1 MFSHS
6 RAIAEMGNASMP
18 ERFFAENGVPDGW
31 TVGKHLEKALGDKLS
46 MKVLGD
52 DTTKYSLRTLLNEDE
67 RDRHDEKAGHLT
79 DEPVDLYMKLL
90 SGAGNPGGDDV
101 MFWSGLYYT
110 KFMKGGTV
118 AKGFDLIQ
126 SWVEKLEK
134 RRTSGGKPLWK
145 KIFVPV
151 HEKKKEHWFLITID
165 FDAKLILSMDSL
177 DVSRRK
183 ERLDMLDWVKEEWES
198 NPRWHGE
205 FGEFKQKAWK
215 HMKAPV
221 PIQTNVVDCGVF
233 TCMFAAFAS
242 SKRDMKFTQADMPK
256 MRARMAWSILH
267 ETLV

>member
-1 MFSHS
+1 
-6 RAIAEMGNASMP
+6 MP

-52 DTTKYSLRTLLNEDE
+52 DTTKYSLRTLLDEDE
-67 RDRHDEKAGHLT
+67 RDNNDKKAGHLT

-134 RRTSGGKPLWK
+134 RRTSGDKPLWK
-145 KIFVPV
+145 RIFVPV
-151 HEKKKEHWFLITID
+151 HEHDEEHWFLITID

-177 DVSRRK
+177 DVSRK
-183 ERLDMLDWVKEEWES
+183 DERLNMLEWVEEEWWS
-198 NPRWHGE
+198 NSRWLGE
-205 FGEFKQKAWK
+205 FDKKAWK
-215 HMKAPV
+215 HKKAPV
-221 PIQTNVVDCGVF
+221 PIQTNSVDCGVF
-233 TCMFAAFAS
+233 ACMFAAFAS
-242 SKRDMKFTQADMPK
+242 NKRQMKFTQEDIPR